1 MSGLSGSGGTPPANE
16 NVIVI
21 GIDFGTTFSG
31 VSWAFSGQPNEVE
44 VITNWEAELNFNSD
58 TEKTPTTLLYS
69 GMQGQAS
76 WGYGI
81 PADTANEPLKWFKL
95 LLIDREDLPK
105 SLRDSVQI
113 TTANKLMDDANK
125 APTEVISGYLRR
137 LWNHSIECIGD
148 SISKELVKMCKFHVV
163 ITLPAIWPDYAKARM
178 KKAAKDAGILK
189 HRPAGPTHLSFIS
202 EPEAAALATMRDL
215 GCRPNIKVG
224 DHFVVCDAGGGTVD
238 LISYE
243 VTELK
248 PMVVREVVK
257 GSGALCGGVFLDE
270 GFVELLKTKLEA
282 EAWNNMPAEDVK
294 KMLNGDW
301 EHGIKQQF
309 DGKPRNWHVTLPA
322 SCRLPNS
329 ERRGMMRQA
338 LVLTAGDLLPV
349 FESVSQRIVKLVSDQ
364 IGGVLAQSGKLPK
377 YIILVGGFGR
387 CRYLRSRIQSSF
399 GGSVDLLQ
407 SQGNKPWTAIC
418 RGAVVQG
425 LTRRNLTPG
434 LSVKVQ
440 SRIARASYGV
450 GFNTRFDPSKHLE
463 KDKFWCDVNQEW
475 KAKNQIHWYLEHGND
490 VSEAKPVYHD
500 FIRRYEAVPNK
511 IVEDLEYSVSSAVPK
526 RADSSTQTLCS
537 VTWNKKINFESLPT
551 YTNCLGK
558 VYYELRFR
566 ISMVSDG
573 ASLDFSITHNGKQVA
588 AKNVMVEYVPLGG
601 EATGKG
607 LF

>member
-1 MSGLSGSGGTPPANE
+1 MGGLSGSGGAFAANE
-16 NVIVI
+16 NVIII

-31 VSWAFSGQPNEVE
+31 VSWAFSGQPNEIE

-81 PADTANEPLKWFKL
+81 PADTAHEPLKWFKL

-105 SLRDSVQI
+105 NLQDSMQI
-113 TTANKLMDDANK
+113 AIAQKLMDDANK
-125 APTEVISGYLRR
+125 APTDVISGYLRR

-178 KKAAKDAGILK
+178 RKAAKDAGILK

-248 PMVVREVVK
+248 PMVVREAVR
-257 GSGALCGGVFLDE
+257 GSGGLCGGVFLDE
-270 GFVELLKTKLEA
+270 GFVKLLKSKVEA
-282 EAWNNMPAEDVK
+282 GAWNNMPVEDVK

-329 ERRGMMRQA
+329 QRRGMMRQA
-338 LVLTAGDLLPV
+338 LVLTAEDLLPV
-349 FESVSQRIVKLVSDQ
+349 FESVSQQIVKLVSDQ
-364 IGGVLAQSGKLPK
+364 VEGVLAQSGKLPK

-407 SQGNKPWTAIC
+407 SQGNKP
-418 RGAVVQG
+418 
-425 LTRRNLTPG
+425 LTPG

-450 GFNTRFDPSKHLE
+450 RFRTHFDPSKHLE
-463 KDKFWCDVNQEW
+463 KDKHWCDIDQEW
-475 KAKNQIHWYLEHGND
+475 KADNQIHWYLEHGND

-500 FIRRYEAVPNK
+500 FYRRYETAPDK
-511 IVEDLEYSVSSAVPK
+511 IVENLQYNVSTIAPK

-551 YTNCLGK
+551 FTNSLGK
-558 VYYELRFR
+558 VYYDLKFR

-573 ASLDFSITHNGKQVA
+573 ASLDFSITHNGNQVA
-588 AKNVMVEYVPLGG
+588 AKNVVVEYVPLGG

-607 LF
+607 VF